1 MAMRKTSL
9 NLADAVAVMK
19 SNPNVNQ
26 TGDFFL
32 VLNTFDFGRDVN
44 GNKINKYRATLHRGD
59 LVSVQNN
66 YTGCTSVEVL
76 TSPRRREQ
84 SYNEGADM
92 ALHWLERI
100 GYDLAYESMTI
111 QSPHSKKES
120 YRLVYHIKNN
130 WLKAENK

>member
-19 SNPNVNQ
+19 SNPKVNQ

-44 GNKINKYRATLHRGD
+44 GNKVNKYRATLHRGD

-66 YTGCTSVEVL
+66 YTGCTSIEVL

-84 SYNEGADM
+84 SHGEGADM
-92 ALHWLERI
+92 ALHWLEKI

-111 QSPHSKKES
+111 QPPHSKKES
-120 YRLVYHIKNN
+120 YRIVYRITNN
-130 WLKAENK
+130 YLKGL